1 VASSEERVWKFL
13 KRPLE
18 KRSALEV
25 AKSLSSPQP
34 RTASLTPGR
43 SLVALA
49 AINKRW
55 DLNPHSPDD
64 LAQAYHALARG
75 GEAGE
80 QGDNG

>member
-1 VASSEERVWKFL
+1 VASNEERFGKFL
-13 KRPLE
+13 KRPLK

-25 AKSLSSPQP
+25 RKSLSSPQP
-34 RTASLTPGR
+34 RTASLFPRR
-43 SLVALA
+43 SLIWLA